1 MRRPVVAACGKAQM
15 AVSECIADPRSQ
27 GERPITGRLSGVAGL
42 WPAQTVPPDIESG

>member
-27 GERPITGRLSGVAGL
+27 GERPIPLGTITAVARLRLV
-42 WPAQTVPPDIESG
+42 